1 MPGTLG
7 SQRLSRNI
15 PGVATA
21 WSTPRTASHICRL
34 VVVEWMGVI
43 MRGREEWKENEGGR
57 EEGGREGGPGMPNF
71 PFEGVEAV
79 GETDKASPCSL
90 SSHG

>member
-1 MPGTLG
+1 M
-7 SQRLSRNI
+7 
-15 PGVATA
+15 
-21 WSTPRTASHICRL
+21 
-34 VVVEWMGVI
+34 
-43 MRGREEWKENEGGR
+43 REEGR
-57 EEGGREGGPGMPNF
+57 EGGREGGPGMPNF